1 MLVAS
6 LLVLAGLST
15 LLVGGS
21 AVVGGSVR
29 LAEKYR
35 VSPAVI
41 GLTVVAFGTSAPEMA
56 VSVLA
61 AAGGNPDIALGNVF
75 GSNIFNTLVVIGA
88 AAWVAPLV
96 LSTRT
101 LRREI
106 PICLAANAVV
116 LGLCWTHHFL
126 STWEAMALLT
136 SLLFF
141 LGWCVW
147 SAREE
152 QEASVTEGERL
163 PLGPMAVAFLA
174 TCAAAQMGHG
184 WSWTVAMVLGCC
196 FLAWFLEPD
205 PLEEPNQKLLWVYV
219 MASIGLL
226 VGGADL
232 LVAGALDIGISVGIE
247 EAVLGLTV
255 VAIGTSAPELV
266 TSLVAMRQGSP
277 ELAVG
282 NALGSNLFNLLGV
295 VGLAGVVRAFDVAPR
310 LISVDGWIALGAVAL
325 LPILSRRTG
334 RLERG
339 HGRLLVAAWGVYTVI
354 LLVMELA

>member
-1 MLVAS
+1 MLIAS
-6 LLVLAGLST
+6 MLVLAGLST

-29 LAEKYR
+29 VAEQYR

-61 AAGGNPDIALGNVF
+61 AAGGNPGIALGNVF

-88 AAWVAPLV
+88 AAWVAPLL

-106 PICLAANAVV
+106 PICIAANGVV
-116 LGLCWTHHFL
+116 LGFCWTHAFL

-136 SLLFF
+136 GLLVF
-141 LGWCVW
+141 LAWCVW
-147 SAREE
+147 SAKKE
-152 QEASVTEGERL
+152 QATSAMEMERL
-163 PLGPMAVAFLA
+163 PLGPLVLAFLT

-184 WSWTVAMVLGCC
+184 WSWTVGAVLGCC
-196 FLAWFLEPD
+196 FLVWFLEPD
-205 PLEEPNQKLLWVYV
+205 PHEASNQKLLWVYV

-226 VGGADL
+226 VGGANL
-232 LVAGALDIGISVGIE
+232 LVAGALDIGLTLGIE

-295 VGLAGVVRAFDVAPR
+295 VGLAGVVRAFDVPLR
-310 LISVDGWIALGAVAL
+310 LITVDGWIALGAVAL
-325 LPILSRRTG
+325 LPILVRKTG
-334 RLERG
+334 SLARG
-339 HGRLLVAAWGVYTVI
+339 HGRFLVAAWVAYTTI

>member
-1 MLVAS
+1 MVVAS

-15 LLVGGS
+15 LLVGGG

-29 LAEKYR
+29 LAEQYK

-61 AAGGNPDIALGNVF
+61 AAGGNPGIALGNVF

-88 AAWVAPLV
+88 AAWVAPLL
-96 LSTRT
+96 LSTKT
-101 LRREI
+101 VRREI
-106 PICLAANAVV
+106 PICLLANTAV
-116 LGLCWTHHFL
+116 LGLCWTHSFL
-126 STWEAMALLT
+126 STWEAMGLLTALL
-136 SLLFF
+136 LF
-141 LGWCVW
+141 LAWYVW
-147 SAREE
+147 SAEKAPEATESE
-152 QEASVTEGERL
+152 QDRL
-163 PLGPMAVAFLA
+163 ALGPLIVAFLA
-174 TCAAAQMGHG
+174 TCAAAQLGYG
-184 WSWTVAMVLGCC
+184 WTWTAAGVLACS

-205 PLEEPNQKLLWVYV
+205 PLEAPNQKLLWIYV

-232 LVAGALDIGISVGIE
+232 LVEGALGIGTTLGIE

-266 TSLVAMRQGSP
+266 TSLVAMRQGAP
-277 ELAVG
+277 DLAVG

-295 VGLAGVVRAFDVAPR
+295 VGLAGVVRAFEVPMR
-310 LISVDGWIALGAVAL
+310 LITVDGWIALGAVAL
-325 LPILSRRTG
+325 LPLLSRRTG
-334 RLERG
+334 SLERG
-339 HGRLLVAAWGVYTVI
+339 HGRFLVGAWVVYTTI
-354 LLVMELA
+354 LLVMELG

>member
-6 LLVLAGLST
+6 ILVLAGLLT

-29 LAEKYR
+29 LAEQYR

-61 AAGGNPDIALGNVF
+61 AAGGNPGIALGNVF

-88 AAWVAPLV
+88 AAWVAPLL
-96 LSTRT
+96 LSTKT

-106 PICLAANAVV
+106 PICVAANGAV
-116 LGLCWTHHFL
+116 LGLCWTHSFL

-136 SLLFF
+136 ALLLF
-141 LGWCVW
+141 LAWCVW
-147 SAREE
+147 SAK
-152 QEASVTEGERL
+152 EAHEGSVTEQERL
-163 PLGPMAVAFLA
+163 PLGPLAVAFLA
-174 TCAAAQMGHG
+174 TCAAAQLGHG
-184 WSWTVAMVLGCC
+184 WSWTVAAILGFC
-196 FLAWFLEPD
+196 FLVWFLEPD
-205 PLEEPNQKLLWVYV
+205 PSEPSNQKLLWVYV

-232 LVAGALDIGISVGIE
+232 LVAGALEIGTSLGIE
-247 EAVLGLTV
+247 DAVLGLTV

-266 TSLVAMRQGSP
+266 TSMVAMRQGSP

-295 VGLAGVVRAFDVAPR
+295 VGLAGVIRAFDVPLR
-310 LISVDGWIALGAVAL
+310 LITVDGWIALGAVAL
-325 LPILSRRTG
+325 LPILARKTG
-334 RLERG
+334 SLNRG
-339 HGRLLVAAWGVYTVI
+339 HGRFLVAAWVAYTTI